1 MATNFPIVRL
11 KRAPG
16 ERERV
21 KGRKPR
27 FPAKIPFD
35 RQAQRLAQV
44 FIKAEQ
50 SLAAYAAGVNVA
62 SDPRAVEPDRCLVF
76 ELLGDV
82 PEFNLAAKALG
93 LHWLATETTGDY
105 EDDDGDGDDGDPNA
119 PENQRP
125 QRLYLTLPTELA
137 LRRLLAQW
145 KRYARGESFAD
156 DGQRELWKLF
166 GYLYDLR
173 IWSVED
179 RLDPMLSAYVASIL
193 ADDPNE
199 HVTVDLDLW
208 YRNEEEARDGAL
220 DTLNE
225 MLEEVDGELL
235 DQVDLPEIRFQG
247 VRIRVPANVALD
259 LVDGHGRIAASKDVM
274 TIRPQSAFESPIDA
288 EPAAVVT
295 EIGDPDLTGD
305 CIAALLD
312 GYPVD
317 RHRLLADRM
326 HLVEVDVSGSGAP
339 AQTREHGTAMAS
351 LIIHGDLKSPETAP
365 LKRPLAVLPVLV
377 SPGPGRKETMPEG
390 KLPIGVIYRALKK
403 ITSATRRVNPELRR
417 VVVINHSIC
426 DTYAP
431 FVRRATPWATL
442 LDYFSHEHKL
452 LFVVSAGNIFSKF
465 PVAAFRNIAAYEA
478 ANQQMREAALLGA
491 IEMAKATR
499 SILSPAESVNS
510 LTIGA
515 VHTDHATPDHTAPP
529 DPYPT
534 FAMSNLASAVGLGVN
549 RSVKPDFLH
558 AGGRFTAGLTNVRSG
573 SLEIHARASAH
584 YGQQVAAPGPSG
596 QLNRRILTSG
606 TSNAAALTTRAAHLI
621 ADALDDL
628 YADDERSWHELD
640 TRAVMLKTLL
650 AHGTSWGNVGDR
662 LDAAYPPRDPKKWS
676 PRRNAITQF
685 LGYGQLDLSRVVSG
699 AANRITLLAED
710 VIHAGD
716 RHEYIVPVPA
726 SMLNNREVRT
736 VTITLSWSTPMTLTT
751 ADRRAVVLQLTGTK
765 NNTSTFWDGIA
776 RAGRAQP
783 NATTANRGT
792 LIHMVQEGKKLMTD
806 ANGRLVVGVQAN
818 SKVGFELHDVPYSL
832 AITLELS
839 QSVRSQ
845 LYAEVQAEI
854 QQRTR
859 GRTRTRIT
867 T

>member
-1 MATNFPIVRL
+1 MATKFPILRL

-16 ERERV
+16 ERERI
-21 KGRKPR
+21 KGKKPR

-44 FIKAEQ
+44 FVRAEQ
-50 SLAAYAAGVNVA
+50 SLATYAAGVNVA

-76 ELLGDV
+76 ELLGEV
-82 PEFNLAAKALG
+82 PEFNIAANALG
-93 LHWLATETTGDY
+93 LHWLATETTSDS
-105 EDDDGDGDDGDPNA
+105 EDEAGDGDPSL
-119 PENQRP
+119 PENQPP
-125 QRLYLTLPTELA
+125 QRLYLTMPTEPA
-137 LRRLLAQW
+137 LRKLLAQW
-145 KRYARGESFAD
+145 KRYAKGEPYAD
-156 DGQRELWKLF
+156 NGQRQLWALF
-166 GYLYDLR
+166 DYLYDLR
-173 IWSVED
+173 TWSVED
-179 RLDPMLSAYVASIL
+179 RLDPMLSTYVGSIL
-193 ADDPNE
+193 AEDPNE

-208 YRNEEEARDGAL
+208 YRNEAEERDDTL

-225 MLEEVDGELL
+225 MLGEVDGELL
-235 DQVDLPEIRFQG
+235 DHIDIPEIRYQG
-247 VRIRVPANVALD
+247 VRIRVPADVARD
-259 LVDGHGRIAASKDVM
+259 LVQGNGRIAESKDVM

-295 EIGDPDLTGD
+295 KIDAPALTGD

-317 RHRLLADRM
+317 QHRLLADRM
-326 HLVEVDVSGSGAP
+326 HLVEVDVSGAQAP

-351 LIIHGDLKSPETAP
+351 LIIHGDLKSPDTAP
-365 LKRPLAVLPVLV
+365 LNRPLAVLPVLV
-377 SPGPGRKETMPEG
+377 SPGPGRKETMPAG

-403 ITSATRRVNPELRR
+403 IASANRRVNPELRR

-442 LDYFSHEHKL
+442 LDHFSHEHKV

-465 PVAAFRNIAAYEA
+465 PVAAFRNIAAYDA
-478 ANQQMREAALLGA
+478 ASQQTREAALLGA

-499 SILSPAESVNS
+499 SILSPADSANS

-515 VHTDHATPDHTAPP
+515 VHADHATPDHTAPP

-558 AGGRFTAGLTNVRSG
+558 VGGRFAAGLTNVRGG

-584 YGQQVAAPGPSG
+584 YGQQVAAPGPTG

-606 TSNAAALTTRAAHLI
+606 TSNAAALTTRAAHFI
-621 ADALDDL
+621 ADVLDDL
-628 YADDERSWHELD
+628 YADEEKRWHELD

-650 AHGTSWGNVGDR
+650 AHGTSWGDVGDR
-662 LDAAYPPRDPKKWS
+662 LDAAYPPRDPRKWS

-685 LGYGQLDLSRVVSG
+685 LGYGQLDLARVVSG
-699 AANRITLLAED
+699 AANRVTLLAED

-736 VTITLSWSTPMTLTT
+736 VTITLSWSTPMTHTT
-751 ADRRAVVLQLTGTK
+751 ADRRAVVLQLTGTEK
-765 NNTSTFWDGIA
+765 NTSSVWDGIA
-776 RAGRAQP
+776 RAGCAQP

-792 LIHMVQEGKKLMTD
+792 LVHMVLEGKKLMTD
-806 ANGRLVVGVQAN
+806 ASGRIVVGVQAI
-818 SKVGFELHDVPYSL
+818 SKVGFELHNVPYSL
-832 AITLELS
+832 AITLELG
-839 QSVRSQ
+839 QAVRSQ

-854 QQRTR
+854 QQRIRSRARSRSAT
-859 GRTRTRIT
+859 
-867 T
+867 